1 MLTLYKAIMNTKTGS
16 WQFDAT
22 VASTFVAHARQHI
35 PNYDLVINKCVALAA
50 DHLGRFDPIIDV
62 GCATGETI
70 RRLHAAGFLNLTGVE
85 ASADML
91 RHCDYDIAQYIH
103 SDQFPNESFA
113 AVLCNWTLHFV
124 QDKMKYLADIHRNLK
139 DSGFVVLS
147 DKTSLD
153 PVCIDHYHK
162 WKHSQGVAWPDILA
176 KEAAVKGIM
185 YIDSPEW
192 YINAL
197 TQVGFSRIEI
207 IDASWCFTTFLCR
220 K

>member
-1 MLTLYKAIMNTKTGS
+1 MNTKTGS
-16 WQFDAT
+16 WQFDAG

-35 PNYDLVINKCVALAA
+35 PNYDLVINKCVDLVNNK
-50 DHLGRFDPIIDV
+50 LGQFDRIIDV

-70 RRLHAAGFLNLTGVE
+70 RRLHTAGFLNLTGVE
-85 ASADML
+85 ASAAML
-91 RHCDYDIAQYIH
+91 SHCDRNIARLIH
-103 SDQFPNESFA
+103 SDRFPQETFD

-124 QDKMKYLADIHRNLK
+124 PDKMKYLADIYANLSK
-139 DSGFVVLS
+139 SGFMVLS

-197 TQVGFSRIEI
+197 TQVGFSNVRI
-207 IDASWCFTTFLCR
+207 IDASWCFTTFLCT

>member
-1 MLTLYKAIMNTKTGS
+1 MNTNTGK
-16 WQFDAT
+16 WQFDAQ
-22 VASTFVAHARQHI
+22 VAESFVAHARQHI
-35 PNYDLVINKCVALAA
+35 PNYDLVIDKCVELAS

-62 GCATGETI
+62 GCATGETL

-85 ASADML
+85 TSAAML
-91 RHCDYDIAQYIH
+91 KHCDYDIAQYIH
-103 SDQFPNESFA
+103 SDRFPQETFA

-124 QDKMKYLADIHRNLK
+124 QDKMSYLTDMYANLK
-139 DSGFVVLS
+139 PGGILVLS
-147 DKTSLD
+147 EKTTVD

-162 WKHSQGVAWPDILA
+162 WKHSQGVAWTDILA
-176 KEAAVKGIM
+176 KQAAVKGIM

-197 TQVGFSRIEI
+197 TQVGFKQIEI
-207 IDASWCFTTFLCR
+207 IDASWCFTTFLCT